1 MKQTAFRKIQSCG
14 CSGPV
19 PFFLCSTSVM
29 TLKDPRPC
37 INGQRRDS
45 MIQFDHLS
53 KEYDGIVAVN
63 DLTTEIQSGEVFG
76 LLGPN
81 GSGKSTTI
89 LMLIGLIEPS
99 AGRCLIDSVEVA
111 KNPITVKQKIGYM
124 PEDVGFYPSLSAEEN
139 LTYFA
144 RLFRMEPRKYKK
156 RIPDLLSLVGLDGV
170 TKQVGGYSKGMRQR
184 LGLANALLNDPTL
197 IILDEPTANLDPQG
211 VADYRRIIADV
222 AREGKT
228 VFVSSHI
235 LSEVSRVC
243 TSIGLLS
250 KGRLIAQ
257 GKWEDLSRQ
266 LRAGNDVGI
275 TITVE
280 TRDPMP
286 EFSHTDLISAIYS
299 DDRKTATFI
308 AHTDISD
315 SVIDACTCTGV
326 KLHGIRREGAS
337 LEDLFLSYYDTAGVP
352 QNG

>member
-1 MKQTAFRKIQSCG
+1 
-14 CSGPV
+14 
-19 PFFLCSTSVM
+19 
-29 TLKDPRPC
+29 
-37 INGQRRDS
+37 

-53 KEYDGIVAVN
+53 KEYDGILAVN
-63 DLTTEIQSGEVFG
+63 NLTTEIETGEIFG

-99 AGRCLIDSVEVA
+99 GGRCLIDGVEVA
-111 KNPITVKQKIGYM
+111 KNPIKVKQHIGYM
-124 PEDVGFYPSLSAEEN
+124 PEDVGFYPILSAEEN

-144 RLFRMEPRKYKK
+144 KLFRMESREYTK

-184 LGLANALLNDPTL
+184 LGLANALLNDPSV

-211 VADYRRIIADV
+211 VADYRRIISGV
-222 AREGKT
+222 TEEGKT

-266 LRAGNDVGI
+266 LRVGDDVGI

-280 TRDPMP
+280 TRDPVP
-286 EFSHTDLISAIYS
+286 EFTHTDLVSVTYS
-299 DDRKTATFI
+299 EDRKTATLV

-315 SVIDACTCTGV
+315 FVIDACAQAGV
-326 KLHGIRREGAS
+326 RLHGIRREGAS
-337 LEDLFLSYYDTAGVP
+337 LEDLFLSCYQTAGVP
-352 QNG
+352 QNV

>member
-1 MKQTAFRKIQSCG
+1 
-14 CSGPV
+14 
-19 PFFLCSTSVM
+19 
-29 TLKDPRPC
+29 
-37 INGQRRDS
+37 

-53 KEYDGIVAVN
+53 KEYDGIPAVN
-63 DLTTEIQSGEVFG
+63 DLTTEIPSGEIFG

-99 AGRCLIDSVEVA
+99 KGRCLINGVEVA
-111 KNPITVKQKIGYM
+111 RNPITVKQHIGYM
-124 PEDVGFYPSLSAEEN
+124 PEDVGFYPGLTAEEN

-144 RLFRMEPRKYKK
+144 RLFRMEPADYRKH
-156 RIPDLLSLVGLDGV
+156 IPDLLSLVGLDGV

-184 LGLANALLNDPTL
+184 LGLANALLNDPAV

-211 VADYRRIIADV
+211 VADYRRIIAGV

-257 GKWEDLSRQ
+257 GKWEDLSRE
-266 LRAGNDVGI
+266 LRVGDDVKI

-286 EFSHTDLISAIYS
+286 EFSHADLVSAAYT
-299 DDRKTATFI
+299 DDRKVATLV

-315 SVIDACTCTGV
+315 SIIDACMRAGV
-326 KLHGIRREGAS
+326 RLHGIRREGAS
-337 LEDLFLSYYDTAGVP
+337 LEDLFLSYYENAGVP